1 MNPAT
6 CFPSRLL
13 LSGLAF
19 AFAMTLATPSLAGP
33 GHEGGHDEEA
43 APVASGPTV
52 PRFETHSDL
61 FELVATLRGNDFVL
75 TLDRYASNEPVAN
88 AQIEIESGSYKA
100 VGTYQPDSA
109 SYRFAAPPFAAPGTY
124 PVTMTVT
131 AGEDIDL
138 LAADLIVPSVA
149 TGPTDA
155 NASAP
160 ASATLL
166 WGAAGVGAA
175 LVLSLALRRRRAA

>member
-1 MNPAT
+1 MNPA
-6 CFPSRLL
+6 PRAPVRLL
-13 LSGLAF
+13 GGLAF

-33 GHEGGHDEEA
+33 GHEGGHEEET
-43 APVASGPTV
+43 APVTGGPTV

-61 FELVATLRGNDFVL
+61 FELVATLRGNDLVL

-88 AQIEIESGSYKA
+88 AQIELESGSYKA
-100 VGTYQPDSA
+100 VGTYQPESA

-138 LAADLIVPSVA
+138 LAADLVVPTVA
-149 TGPTDA
+149 TAPTDA
-155 NASAP
+155 SASTATP
-160 ASATLL
+160 TTLL

-175 LVLSLALRRRRAA
+175 LVLALALRRRRAA

>member
-1 MNPAT
+1 MNPAI

-13 LSGLAF
+13 GGLAF
-19 AFAMTLATPSLAGP
+19 AFAMSFTAPSLAGP

-61 FELVATLRGNDFVL
+61 FELVATLRGNDLVL

-88 AQIEIESGSYKA
+88 AQIELESGNYKA

-109 SYRFAAPPFAAPGTY
+109 SYRFAATPFAAPGTH
-124 PVTMTVT
+124 PVTLTIT
-131 AGEDIDL
+131 AGDDIDL

-155 NASAP
+155 NTSTATP
-160 ASATLL
+160 TLL